1 MQRYNFS
8 LKYGNILQ
16 IFPKKKEIPHRLYP
30 FFKETILYIHKKA
43 LWRTTGL
50 GREIIY
56 QGIDAWIMVA
66 LRKSL

>member
-1 MQRYNFS
+1 

-50 GREIIY
+50 GEIESQFI
-56 QGIDAWIMVA
+56 
-66 LRKSL
+66 LKSKISEKIITQLEL